1 MGHRYAVGER
11 VHVTSHS
18 FNPVVYE
25 IVRLLPEEDGEFG
38 YRLQSTVNE
47 YKRSAIF
54 RRVI

>member
-47 YKRSAIF
+47 YQRSAIF